1 MSGGETSFFI
11 DGTVHTFRSS
21 GTLSVTE
28 AGEVE
33 VLLIGGGGGS
43 GGEAW
48 NVMSSGR
55 GGSGIVIIR
64 YRTGPD
70 GTQILLR

>member
-1 MSGGETSFFI
+1 
-11 DGTVHTFRSS
+11 
-21 GTLSVTE
+21 
-28 AGEVE
+28 
-33 VLLIGGGGGS
+33 
-43 GGEAW
+43 
-48 NVMSSGR
+48 VMSSGR